1 MFDPHVCTYQVVTY
15 HLQQYET
22 YLYNIFCYILTL
34 FYVCGT
40 YFSTCIYKTATSIR
54 TFYHKDLISWK
65 SIIIKKT
72 FQIENA
78 TLYKNAH
85 GFEPIKQF
93 CVFLLSCTDLICH
106 RRILRVGKILS
117 KTYTKINS
125 NTKIVGNLYTTFQN
139 HFFSFFHVWC
149 NGVQSLDRSVEKNP
163 EAHRSKEFQN
173 R

>member
-1 MFDPHVCTYQVVTY
+1 M
-15 HLQQYET
+15 HLSSSDIPPTAIRDIPVQYLLLHT
-22 YLYNIFCYILTL
+22 HIVLRLWNIFQYML
-34 FYVCGT
+34 F
-40 YFSTCIYKTATSIR
+40 IKTATSIR
-54 TFYHKDLISWK
+54 TFYHKNLIPCK
-65 SIIIKKT
+65 SVIIKKT

-125 NTKIVGNLYTTFQN
+125 NTKIVGNLYTAFQN
-139 HFFSFFHVWC
+139 HFFLSFMCDAMVF
-149 NGVQSLDRSVEKNP
+149 NL
-163 EAHRSKEFQN
+163 
-173 R
+173 

>member
-1 MFDPHVCTYQVVTY
+1 M
-15 HLQQYET
+15 HLSSSDIPPTAIRDIPVQYLLLHT
-22 YLYNIFCYILTL
+22 HIVLRLWNIFQYML
-34 FYVCGT
+34 F
-40 YFSTCIYKTATSIR
+40 IKKATSIR
-54 TFYHKDLISWK
+54 TFYHKDLIPWK

>member
-15 HLQQYET
+15 HLQQYKT

-40 YFSTCIYKTATSIR
+40 YFSTCIYK
-54 TFYHKDLISWK
+54 K
-65 SIIIKKT
+65 SYQYKNFLPQGSYFMKVNNNKKN
-72 FQIENA
+72 FFKKKNA

-125 NTKIVGNLYTTFQN
+125 NTKIVGNLYTAFQN
-139 HFFSFFHVWC
+139 HFFLSFMCDAMVF
-149 NGVQSLDRSVEKNP
+149 NL
-163 EAHRSKEFQN
+163 
-173 R
+173 